1 MKINNKKRRKHKRGN
16 RNKLD
21 ESEKK
26 MEEGGPGLIG
36 FPAMSTRTLH
46 V

>member
-1 MKINNKKRRKHKRGN
+1 MNRKKHKKGK

-26 MEEGGPGLIG
+26 TEEGGPGLIG
-36 FPAMSTRTLH
+36 FPVMSTWTLH